1 MIGFSGIRGSVKHSL
16 TSRID
21 KGRKEIISFLKKH
34 VTAANYKVTPTV
46 PRTRRDFMY
55 EIWQGRAT
63 VHISDQIF
71 LFVRKLLELDDVCPL
86 ILLYLSLRTIERC
99 VN

>member
-46 PRTRRDFMY
+46 PRTRRGFY
-55 EIWQGRAT
+55 
-63 VHISDQIF
+63 
-71 LFVRKLLELDDVCPL
+71 VRDLARKGHGSY
-86 ILLYLSLRTIERC
+86 I
-99 VN
+99 